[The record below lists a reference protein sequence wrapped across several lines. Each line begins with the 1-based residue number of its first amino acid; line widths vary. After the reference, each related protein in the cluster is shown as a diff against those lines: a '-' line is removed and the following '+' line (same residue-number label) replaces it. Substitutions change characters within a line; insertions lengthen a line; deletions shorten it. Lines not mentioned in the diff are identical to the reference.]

1 MSRILESSRLNEEGL
16 ANLLTERVSVTLC
29 TVRSTASGIHFS
41 HTVRIVLCPRSDR
54 SGGTTASERPSATRP
69 TCTFF
74 HPHVFAASFSTL
86 DSRLSSIAS
95 LSQTPAKD
103 TCRRNHTPSRLYSPP
118 PFLLLYFSLFLLHTL
133 GDGDQHLAA
142 VARHY
147 SSTPPI
153 QSLVFFL
160 QFY

>member
-1 MSRILESSRLNEEGL
+1 MQPRRGARFATCLSRGWLRIY
-16 ANLLTERVSVTLC
+16 ANC
-29 TVRSTASGIHFS
+29 STASGIHFS

-69 TCTFF
+69 TCTFC

-103 TCRRNHTPSRLYSPP
+103 TCRRITLLPAFTAPNLSSYFTFPS
-118 PFLLLYFSLFLLHTL
+118 FSFILWVRPS
-133 GDGDQHLAA
+133 AA
-142 VARHY
+142 SEYH
-147 SSTPPI
+147 STD
-153 QSLVFFL
+153 VG
-160 QFY
+160 